1 MPTPAPSY
9 DCPSDTLIYRLRMLD
24 TGGDGWQAATYK
36 LYNSTSLAEALEGT
50 VVASGTLGD
59 GLSEA
64 SVWLCLADG
73 CYEIVVGGGSADS
86 EISFEFYDEVRGEGR
101 DSRGPVA
108 ISWRKSCGRRD
119 LCAVATSRAR
129 TVCI

>member
-9 DCPSDTLIYRLRMLD
+9 DCPGDTLLYRLRMFD
-24 TGGDGWQAATYK
+24 TGGDGWQSATYK
-36 LYNSTSLAEALEGT
+36 LHNSTSLADTLEGT

-64 SVWLCLADG
+64 SDWLCLADG

-86 EISFEFYDEVRGEGR
+86 EIGFEFYDEVRGYGR
-101 DSRGPVA
+101 DLR
-108 ISWRKSCGRRD
+108 GRRIF
-119 LCAVATSRAR
+119 LEGNTRQW
-129 TVCI
+129 

>member
-9 DCPSDTLIYRLRMLD
+9 DCPGDTLIYRLRMFD
-24 TGGDGWQAATYK
+24 MGGDGWQSATYK
-36 LYNSTSLAEALEGT
+36 LYNSTSLADTLEGT

-64 SVWLCLADG
+64 SDWLCLADG

-86 EISFEFYDEVRGEGR
+86 EIGFEFYDEVRGCGL
-101 DSRGPVA
+101 DSRG
-108 ISWRKSCGRRD
+108 RCH
-119 LCAVATSRAR
+119 CF
-129 TVCI
+129 